1 MTFLMLRDL
10 LNIRSRQK
18 LIYMNC
24 CKLFAGDKN
33 TFVENRFYHGP
44 SRACYVEFEDVNY
57 EIEVG
62 VEDLHRN
69 FGENRAKINDK
80 K

>member
-1 MTFLMLRDL
+1 MEDL
-10 LNIRSRQK
+10 ARSSFI
-18 LIYMNC
+18 LNC
-24 CKLFAGDKN
+24 CEFFAVTKIDVWK
-33 TFVENRFYHGP
+33 NRFYHGP